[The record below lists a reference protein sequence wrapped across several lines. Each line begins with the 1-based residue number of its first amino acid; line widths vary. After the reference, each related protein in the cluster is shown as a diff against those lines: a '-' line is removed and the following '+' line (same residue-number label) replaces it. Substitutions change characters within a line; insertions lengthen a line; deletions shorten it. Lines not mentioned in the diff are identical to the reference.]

1 MSRCDDY
8 CCNHG
13 CNQGRNCP
21 ARVAPIGRRTPRY
34 PEQVPMPPS
43 RIYLRH
49 IAKWILI
56 TVAYLLA
63 LAFALALMTAPEHRK
78 RRIDCTTAEWHPDV
92 PPAAKAKCRDRF
104 L

>member
-1 MSRCDDY
+1 MNCCDDY
-8 CCNHG
+8 GDCR
-13 CNQGRNCP
+13 QGRDCP

-34 PEQVPMPPS
+34 PEAVPESPS

-49 IAKWILI
+49 VAKWILI

-63 LAFALALMTAPEHRK
+63 LALVLALLPTTERGE
-78 RRIDCTTAEWHPDV
+78 RRIDCTTADWHPDV
-92 PPAAKAKCRDRF
+92 PPAAKAKCRNRF